1 MSQGAVEKA
10 LGKLITDDAFRNRFF
25 AEPAVA
31 SVTAGLALSRVELE
45 ALSHLSQ
52 QALARFSR
60 RLDDRIRR
68 LAFEAAQRSAPAGGL
83 DADDDRPLAGSR
95 TESGSAQCA
104 RPQGRGMTWHPWT
117 PSRRRAAARTPQ
129 RICRTPIPR

>member
-10 LGKLITDDAFRNRFF
+10 LGKLVTDEVFRERFF

-31 SVTAGLALSRVELE
+31 SLTAGLVLSRVELE

-52 QALARFSR
+52 RTLIQFSR

-68 LAFEAAQRSAPAGGL
+68 LSFEAELQSVPTGSL
-83 DADDDRPLAGSR
+83 DSDDDRSP
-95 TESGSAQCA
+95 TESYTGKGARARCA
-104 RPQGRGMTWHPWT
+104 GPKGGGARASLQAGGRRG
-117 PSRRRAAARTPQ
+117 PSRESVGRRSRAEND
-129 RICRTPIPR
+129 